1 MMHDD
6 AVIAIRQADEAD
18 AEAIARVQA
27 ETWETT
33 YRGLLS
39 RRAIAAQYH
48 PRQAGMW
55 RRILRADDG
64 HSVLVAE
71 LVADVAGEV
80 IGFASSGPNRD
91 GASRFTG
98 ETYALYVLQA
108 WQSYG
113 LGRALF
119 SASHDL
125 LVEAG
130 HKQAMVW
137 VLVGN
142 PAAGFYE
149 QLGGLT
155 IAERDSVVGGEKVR
169 ERAYGWW
176 LG

>member
-1 MMHDD
+1 MMDD
-6 AVIAIRQADEAD
+6 AVIAIRQAHEDD
-18 AEAIARVQA
+18 AEAIAQVQA
-27 ETWETT
+27 HTWDTT
-33 YRGLLS
+33 YPGLLPKH
-39 RRAIAAQYH
+39 AIAAQHH
-48 PRQAGMW
+48 PRHVDTW
-55 RRILRADDG
+55 RRVLQSDEGRL
-64 HSVLVAE
+64 VLVAE
-71 LVADVAGEV
+71 IEGEI

-91 GASRFTG
+91 KTSRFTG
-98 ETYALYVLQA
+98 ETYALYVLEA

-113 LGRALF
+113 LGRALLT
-119 SASHDL
+119 AGHDL
-125 LVEAG
+125 LADNG
-130 HKQAMVW
+130 HTRAMVW